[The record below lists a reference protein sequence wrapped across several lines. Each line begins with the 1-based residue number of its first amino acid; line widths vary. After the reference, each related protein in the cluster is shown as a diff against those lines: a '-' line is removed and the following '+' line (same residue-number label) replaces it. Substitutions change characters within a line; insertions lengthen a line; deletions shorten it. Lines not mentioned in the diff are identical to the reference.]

1 MNAYRRWLPFLGV
14 VLVLGCAW
22 LAPLDSSASQQVEA
36 GLKRALASFATARA
50 LNAVISV
57 AQGTEVV
64 LQPAGVGVTFTPGQV
79 LDSINDLVEQF
90 SLLMLMAS
98 VALGIE
104 LALIK
109 VGAFWAVSLLLS
121 TVALAWAWW
130 RWRQAAAP
138 LWLTH
143 AFIALLLVRFAMPLV
158 ALGSEAAFQLFLA
171 DEYAAHQATIES
183 SAGQFARLSTP
194 GSVEEKSDPGW
205 LERLRGLGSLRE
217 EVGKRVEELKDLAGR
232 TVEHIV
238 KLIVVFLLQTLVLP
252 LLMLWLLL
260 KAGRAL
266 ADFEPRAR

>member
-1 MNAYRRWLPFLGV
+1 MNAYRRWLLLLGV
-14 VLVLGCAW
+14 ALLLGCAW
-22 LAPLDSSASQQVEA
+22 LAPLDSSASQHVEA

-90 SLLMLMAS
+90 SLLMLAAS

-109 VGAFWAVSLLLS
+109 LGAFWPVSLLLS
-121 TVALAWAWW
+121 
-130 RWRQAAAP
+130 AAAIAWLGWTWRRP
-138 LWLTH
+138 AVPFWLTR

-158 ALGSEAAFQLFLA
+158 ALGSEAAFQLLLA

-183 SAGQFARLSTP
+183 SAGEFARLSSP
-194 GSVEEKSDPGW
+194 VPEAKADESW
-205 LERLRGLGSLRE
+205 LDRLKGLGSLRE
-217 EVGKRVEELKDLAGR
+217 EVARRVEELKELAGR

-266 ADFEPRAR
+266 ADFTPRGR

>member
-1 MNAYRRWLPFLGV
+1 MNAYRRWLLLLGV
-14 VLVLGCAW
+14 AVLLGSAW
-22 LAPLDSSASQQVEA
+22 LAPLDSSASQQVET

-64 LQPAGVGVTFTPGQV
+64 LQPAGVGVTFAPGQV

-109 VGAFWAVSLLLS
+109 VGGFWAVSLLLS

-138 LWLTH
+138 LWLTR

-183 SAGQFARLSTP
+183 SASQFARLSTP
-194 GSVEEKSDPGW
+194 AAEPKGDPSW
-205 LERLRGLGSLRE
+205 LDRIKGLGSLRE
-217 EVGKRVEELKDLAGR
+217 EVAKRVEELKDLAGR

-252 LLMLWLLL
+252 LLMLWILL
-260 KAGRAL
+260 KTGRAL
-266 ADFEPRAR
+266 AGFQPRVR